1 MHNTEIRK
9 AINDAG
15 LRYWQVAEE
24 LGIADTTFTKWLRKE
39 LPDEKSSQVMAA
51 IEKLSDK

>member
-9 AINDAG
+9 AIDSAG

-24 LGIADTTFTKWLRKE
+24 LGVADTTFTKWLRKE
-39 LPDEKSSQVMAA
+39 LPDEKRSQVMEA
-51 IEKLSDK
+51 IEKLSK

>member
-9 AINDAG
+9 AIDAAG

-24 LGIADTTFTKWLRKE
+24 LGVADTTFTKWLRKE
-39 LPDEKSSQVMAA
+39 LPDEKRIQVMAA